1 MSSQYTRWLFS
12 FSGRFQQANGEKHS
26 MKNAITLLQEAT
38 NETILEITNSK
49 LMTLE
54 AYEALSA
61 FNGVDDYQKTLLA
74 IVTKYNGK
82 PDPDDH
88 TKTGITVVKLKQ
100 VFGDSDVLSSARK
113 KLLEEHKI
121 IETKEGQTVR
131 INLFKS
137 NESA

>member
-1 MSSQYTRWLFS
+1 
-12 FSGRFQQANGEKHS
+12 
-26 MKNAITLLQEAT
+26 MKSAITLLQEAT

-74 IVTKYNGK
+74 IVTKYDGK

-113 KLLEEHKI
+113 KLLEEQKI